1 MRAYNNTKQQGL
13 PLFLLLIAN
22 LFAAIAWLLIFGLKT
37 VNFWWGMA
45 SASGLLA
52 IWSIIYAKG
61 DRKFFFDFRLSYI
74 VWGIGSAA
82 ILYIVFWIG
91 GAVSTRI
98 FGFASSQ
105 IDSIY
110 ANKAQMNPWILGL
123 LLLFWIGPAEEIF
136 WRGMG
141 QRVLSKWFG
150 SNVGWILGALV
161 YTMVHLWAANFILF
175 MAALIGGLY
184 WGWLYKRFGSLWPGI
199 ISHALWDLVVFIIV
213 PLK

>member
-1 MRAYNNTKQQGL
+1 MTA
-13 PLFLLLIAN
+13 
-22 LFAAIAWLLIFGLKT
+22 
-37 VNFWWGMA
+37 
-45 SASGLLA
+45 ASGLLA
-52 IWSIIYAKG
+52 VWSICYAKE
-61 DRKFFFDFRLSYI
+61 DRKRLFDFRPSYI
-74 VWGIGSAA
+74 LWGIGSAA

-110 ANKAQMNPWILGL
+110 ANKAQMNPWMLGL

-141 QRVLSKWFG
+141 QRVLSKWLG

-161 YTMVHLWAANFILF
+161 YAAVHLWAANFILF

-199 ISHALWDLVVFIIV
+199 ISHALWDLVVFIIL

>member
-1 MRAYNNTKQQGL
+1 MIGPSLVQ
-13 PLFLLLIAN
+13 FLIA
-22 LFAAIAWLLIFGLKT
+22 LIIAAVLWLLIFGLKV
-37 VNFWWGMA
+37 VNFWWGMMI
-45 SASGLLA
+45 ASGLLSLWA
-52 IWSIIYAKG
+52 IIWAG
-61 DRKFFFDFRLSYI
+61 EDRKRLFEFRSIYI
-74 VWGIGSAA
+74 IWGVGSAA

-91 GAVSTRI
+91 EAVSTRI

-110 ANKAQMNPWILGL
+110 ANKAQINPWILAT

-141 QRVLSKWFG
+141 QYQLSKWFG
-150 SNVGWILGALV
+150 SNVGWIMGAFV
-161 YTMVHLWAANFILF
+161 YAAVHLWAANFILF

-199 ISHALWDLVVFIIV
+199 ISHALWDLVVFLIL